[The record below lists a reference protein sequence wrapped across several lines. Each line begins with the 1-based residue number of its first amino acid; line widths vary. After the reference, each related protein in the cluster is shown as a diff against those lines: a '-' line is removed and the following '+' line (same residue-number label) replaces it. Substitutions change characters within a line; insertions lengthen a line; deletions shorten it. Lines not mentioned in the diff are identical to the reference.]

1 MERGETTLH
10 KEVSQA
16 DLYARTAMSQR
27 SISAPNV
34 LHLGK
39 GLYNTQSTPKNT
51 QIQRNKSLPNMILEQ
66 VGNESNFSVLS
77 SKKITIPVNPWQWE
91 QAEPKRVST
100 KTNRDKASKNST
112 TTSTYNRTPSVT
124 LSGGSLCYS
133 NVVSQQIVAHSFKSQ
148 SKRTCKKS
156 TVEMHQYISSTKK
169 CSCACIAGIFTM
181 IVASVVFFSVLTEAY
196 GQRPGC

>member
-1 MERGETTLH
+1 MKSKSFMERGETTLH

-16 DLYARTAMSQR
+16 DLHARTAMPQR
-27 SISAPNV
+27 WLSTPNV

-91 QAEPKRVST
+91 QVEPKRVST
-100 KTNRDKASKNST
+100 KTNPDKASKNST
-112 TTSTYNRTPSVT
+112 TTSTYNRTASVT
-124 LSGGSLCYS
+124 LSGGSLFYS
-133 NVVSQQIVAHSFKSQ
+133 NVVSQQVIAHCLKSQ
-148 SKRTCKKS
+148 SKRTYKKS
-156 TVEMHQYISSTKK
+156 TVKMHQYISWTKK
-169 CSCACIAGIFTM
+169 CSCWCIAGIFAM
-181 IVASVVFFSVLTEAY
+181 IVTFVVWYFL
-196 GQRPGC
+196 